1 MKVGGPASTR
11 SLRLVQMTAAR
22 DQFIEDVRHYVE
34 AGERLAAGIT
44 SFDAMNIEAL
54 DDLLSGMSLTESFR
68 IRDSATWS
76 RTVSKLLDE
85 FERCRRETRTSAA
98 LVLQEEG
105 MTVAEVGRV
114 FGVSHQLASRFAKG
128 PHGDEGMVTMEVRD

>member
-1 MKVGGPASTR
+1 
-11 SLRLVQMTAAR
+11 MTAAR
-22 DQFIEDVRHYVE
+22 DQFIENVRHYVE
-34 AGERLAAGIT
+34 AGERLAARIT
-44 SFDAMNIEAL
+44 SFDAMNTEAL
-54 DDLLSGMSLTESFR
+54 DDLLSGMSLSESFR

-76 RTVSKLLDE
+76 RMVSKLLDE

-105 MTVAEVGRV
+105 MTVTEVGKA

-128 PHGDEGMVTMEVRD
+128 PHGDGGMVTMEVGDSRSFSGHPNDESAG

>member
-1 MKVGGPASTR
+1 
-11 SLRLVQMTAAR
+11 MTAAR

-44 SFDAMNIEAL
+44 SFDAMNTEAL
-54 DDLLSGMSLTESFR
+54 DDLLSGMSLSESFR

-76 RTVSKLLDE
+76 REVSKLLDE

-98 LVLQEEG
+98 SVLQEEG
-105 MTVAEVGRV
+105 MTVTEVGKA

-128 PHGDEGMVTMEVRD
+128 PHGDEGMVTTEVGDSRSFSGRPNDESAG